1 MKNKKLWLKL
11 LLDLVMLVVLVLLLR
26 KDNFGIKFHE
36 IAGLSLLGVILL
48 HIILNWRWVI
58 KVTSCLFSKNINIRT
73 KIGYL
78 VNLGL
83 LVCFIIIGISG
94 IFISHV
100 LFQFSV
106 DGNWKTP
113 HYFCTALAI
122 ILVGIHLGLHLN
134 MIKNTIGK
142 HIHINRIL
150 VKTITCCFACAVI
163 VIGLY
168 SIPTT
173 SFSRWIVMPF
183 QTVSRTENKERSDFK
198 EKPQYIENSENS
210 SLTDKTTQESNPD
223 KGSRQ
228 SETTDINTSKDKP
241 DNTRT
246 GINIGSV
253 ISKSVQYASICVLI
267 AIFTWGIE
275 YLLNIRYNKKC
286 KKLQKQIN

>member
-1 MKNKKLWLKL
+1 
-11 LLDLVMLVVLVLLLR
+11 
-26 KDNFGIKFHE
+26 
-36 IAGLSLLGVILL
+36 
-48 HIILNWRWVI
+48 
-58 KVTSCLFSKNINIRT
+58 
-73 KIGYL
+73 
-78 VNLGL
+78 
-83 LVCFIIIGISG
+83 
-94 IFISHV
+94 
-100 LFQFSV
+100 
-106 DGNWKTP
+106 
-113 HYFCTALAI
+113 
-122 ILVGIHLGLHLN
+122 

-150 VKTITCCFACAVI
+150 VKTIACCFTCAVI

-173 SFSRWIVMPF
+173 YFSRWIVMPF

-223 KGSRQ
+223 KGSRH
-228 SETTDINTSKDKP
+228 SETTDTNTSKDKP

-253 ISKSVQYASICVLI
+253 ISKSVQYVSICVLI

-286 KKLQKQIN
+286 KKLQKQINWCIDYTKYNQ